1 MASSRAFAKM
11 AKKAKFSVRQ
21 RNRCK
26 VCGRPRGY
34 YRKFDLCRVCLRKL
48 ALEGQVPGVT
58 KSSW

>member
-1 MASSRAFAKM
+1 MARAQAFAKM
-11 AKKAKFSVRQ
+11 AKKPKFSVRY

-26 VCGRPRGY
+26 SCGRPRGY